1 MRLKRISALVLAALM
16 CALILP
22 LNAFA
27 AKKGITL
34 SKTSATMSEGETLTL
49 KRTVTGFKKCIVQWS
64 SSDKTVASVS
74 KGVVTAKKAGT
85 AVITA
90 KIKDTDYK
98 AVCKITVKKK
108 SSGSTG
114 KNTDN
119 NSKKTYKDAEELVSK
134 ITIGWNLGN
143 TMDSVNCNWLTNKVD
158 YETGWGNVKT
168 TKSMIDEVKKAGFN
182 TLRLPVS
189 WGEHMDANGK
199 IDKEWLDRVQEIV
212 DYAYDNNMYVILN
225 THHENG
231 WIKLDEGSASAVAK
245 KFKYLWKQI
254 AERFKDYDEKL
265 IFEAL
270 NEPRTEGSA
279 KEWTGGTPAEYEQL
293 NKLYKAF
300 VQTVRAGDSYNKT
313 RFLIVTPYAA
323 SSSYSAMAGLE
334 IPDDDRIIVSVH
346 AYLPYNVALN
356 RGSADK
362 ALTDS
367 YKREIDSAF
376 SNIDKVFLSKGIPV
390 IMDEFGTL
398 NKSNTKERVETAKYY
413 LSVSESYGVPCCW
426 WDNGTNCGPEQG
438 EGFGLLD
445 RKNLEWFY
453 PEIVK
458 ALTSS
463 VK

>member
-1 MRLKRISALVLAALM
+1 MKLKRISALVAAALM
-16 CALILP
+16 FVLVLP
-22 LNAFA
+22 VNAFA

-34 SKTSATMSEGETLTL
+34 NKTSASMSAGDTLTL
-49 KRTVTGFKKCIVQWS
+49 KRTVTGFKKCTVQWS
-64 SSDKTVASVS
+64 SSDKAVASVS

-98 AVCKITVKKK
+98 ATCKITVKKK
-108 SSGSTG
+108 SSGS
-114 KNTDN
+114 
-119 NSKKTYKDAEELVSK
+119 SKTTTFKDAEALLDK

-143 TMDSVNCNWLTNKVD
+143 TMDSINCSWLTNKLD

-168 TKSMIDEVKKAGFN
+168 TKAMIDKVKKAGFN

-231 WIKLDEGSASAVAK
+231 WIKLDEGSEKEVTK

-254 AERFKDYDEKL
+254 ANRFENYDERL
-265 IFEAL
+265 VFEAL

-279 KEWTGGTPAEYEQL
+279 KEWTGGTPAEYKQL

-362 ALTDS
+362 ALTDG

-413 LSVSESYGVPCCW
+413 LSVAESYGVPCCW

-453 PEIVK
+453 PDIVK
-458 ALTSS
+458 ALTGS

>member
-1 MRLKRISALVLAALM
+1 MKLKRISALVIAALM
-16 CALILP
+16 CAFILP
-22 LNAFA
+22 VNAFA

-34 SKTSATMSEGETLTL
+34 SKTSASMTVGDTLTL
-49 KRTVTGFKKCIVQWS
+49 KRTVTGFKKCTVQWS

-74 KGVVTAKKAGT
+74 KGVVTAKKQGT

-90 KIKDTDYK
+90 KIKDTSYK
-98 AVCKITVKKK
+98 ASCKITVNKK
-108 SSGSTG
+108 SSGSGT
-114 KNTDN
+114 
-119 NSKKTYKDAEELVSK
+119 KKTVYKNAEELLSK

-143 TMDSVNCNWLTNKVD
+143 TMDSVNCNWLTNKTD

-168 TKSMIDEVKKAGFN
+168 TKAMIDEVKKAGFN

-189 WGEHMDANGK
+189 WGDHMDANGK

-212 DYAYDNNMYVILN
+212 DYAYDNKMYVILN

-231 WIKLDEGSASAVAK
+231 WIKLDEANEKEVTK

-254 AERFKDYDEKL
+254 ADRFKDYDEKL
-265 IFEAL
+265 LFEGL

-279 KEWTGGTPAEYEQL
+279 KEWTGGTSAEYKVL
-293 NKLYKAF
+293 NRLHKAF
-300 VQTVRAGDSYNKT
+300 VNAVREGEGYNKT

-323 SSSYSAMAGLE
+323 SSAYSAMAGLE

-367 YKREIDSAF
+367 YKREIDSVF

-390 IMDEFGTL
+390 IMDEFGTI
-398 NKSNTKERVETAKYY
+398 NKSNTKERIEIAKYY
-413 LSVSESYGVPCCW
+413 LSVSESSGVPCCW
-426 WDNGTNCGPEQG
+426 WDNGSDCGPEQG
-438 EGFGLLD
+438 EGFGLLN
-445 RKNLEWFY
+445 RKKTEWFF